1 MVLRPGLDLDRGFD
15 AAGYFRALTAT
26 LERSSPGAAP
36 GVANEASAALA
47 APAERARCFMQQ
59 WLDRD
64 TPRTPWGTRPTALGV
79 DEAEELLVV
88 VEALGRD
95 PVRAV
100 RGHSKAA
107 LELRAATLG
116 LTVADLVQ
124 LVTTDLL
131 ARTSGGA
138 APTV

>member
-15 AAGYFRALTAT
+15 AAGYFRTLAAT
-26 LERSSPGAAP
+26 LERRAPGAAP
-36 GVANEASAALA
+36 GASSESAGALA
-47 APAERARCFMQQ
+47 SPAERARCFMQQ
-59 WLDRD
+59 WLDR
-64 TPRTPWGTRPTALGV
+64 TAARTPWGARPTALSV

-88 VEALGRD
+88 VEELGRD

-100 RGHSKAA
+100 RGDSPQA

-124 LVTTDLL
+124 LVTTDMLTN
-131 ARTSGGA
+131 TSGGA
-138 APTV
+138 APAV